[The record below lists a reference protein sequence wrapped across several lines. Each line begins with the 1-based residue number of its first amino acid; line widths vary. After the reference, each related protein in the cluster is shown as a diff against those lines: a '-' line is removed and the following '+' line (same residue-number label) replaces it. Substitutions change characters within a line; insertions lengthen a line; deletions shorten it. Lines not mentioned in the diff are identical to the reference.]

1 MRDLFKNSFV
11 IIGLL
16 LSVQG
21 LAQTN
26 CPFPIINTMDAY
38 RKAVVQNQNNT
49 LIEIKN
55 EIPNAKLDI
64 KYARQTSI
72 TKKPLYRLAKAFAR
86 KPVVEA
92 LKNVQAELNQQGLG
106 LKFFDGYRPYAVTC
120 IFYAASR
127 DTTFVAA
134 PWRGSK
140 HNRGCALDLTIVDL
154 KTGKEL
160 DMPSAY
166 DESTERS
173 FHSYDK
179 CTPLQAKNR
188 TTLRDVMVKNGF
200 QIYPWEWW
208 HYDFKGWEQYD
219 IMDID
224 FEELVADKKSGS

>member
-1 MRDLFKNSFV
+1 MQPLTKLILIFVGFLFSLECK
-11 IIGLL
+11 
-16 LSVQG
+16 
-21 LAQTN
+21 AQSN

-38 RKAVVQNQNNT
+38 RKAVTQNPNNT

-55 EIPNAKLDI
+55 EISNAKLDI
-64 KYARQTSI
+64 KYATQTNL
-72 TKKPLYRLAKAFAR
+72 TKRPVYRLAKAFAR

-120 IFYAASR
+120 IFYAEIR

-166 DESTERS
+166 DETSERA
-173 FHSYDK
+173 FQSYDK
-179 CTPLQAKNR
+179 CTSIQAKNR
-188 TTLRDVMVKNGF
+188 ALLRDVMVKHGF
-200 QIYPWEWW
+200 LIYPWEWW

-224 FEELVADKKSGS
+224 FEKLVAK